1 MMMPRFLKNGLIL
14 SLLFLFAL
22 SSMGQESKK
31 VKALKRQKTELQ
43 NSLKKSRRDLQATQK
58 KVQTG
63 QRDLQEIGKQLEDRV
78 AHIRKLEAEI
88 EELDGQIKNI
98 QADIARMSRNLQE
111 KKERFRMSVRYLRNY
126 RQKTS
131 SLLFIL
137 SSETFM
143 QMSRRA
149 RYARDYAVYQKNLGE
164 QILQRQAEVLE
175 AQNRLLDAKSRMNTL
190 LHEVMKQRKELNL
203 QQIQKQKDVDGLR
216 KKEKGLAG
224 KVADQQK
231 QLASLDKQIDAL
243 IAYEI
248 EQARK
253 RAEAEA
259 RRKAAA
265 SKKKTSPKKSGKTG
279 KKGISGKSS
288 AAQDGKSWLTAQDRK
303 LNGSFVQNKGR
314 LPVPITGP
322 YMIGNHFGTYQV
334 SGLKNVRLDNKG
346 TNFVG
351 QAGAR
356 ARCVFDGQ
364 VTAVFQFGGTQNV
377 LIRHGS
383 YISVYCNLSSVTV
396 RKGETVSARDIVG
409 TVANDGQGNYVLHFQ
424 LRKETAKLNPE
435 HWIGR

>member
-1 MMMPRFLKNGLIL
+1 MMPFRFLKN
-14 SLLFLFAL
+14 SLLLLAL
-22 SSMGQESKK
+22 LLCPLLVMGQESKK

-43 NSLKKSRRDLQATQK
+43 KSLKKSQQDLQATK
-58 KVQTG
+58 KQVKTG

-78 AHIRKLEAEI
+78 AHIHKLEGEI
-88 EELDGQIKNI
+88 DKLAAQIEKL
-98 QADIARMSRNLQE
+98 QADIARMNRRLQE
-111 KKERFRMSVRYLRNY
+111 KKERFRMSVRYLRNH
-126 RQKTS
+126 RQKAS
-131 SLLFIL
+131 PLLFIL

-143 QMSRRA
+143 QMFRRA
-149 RYARDYAVYQKNLGE
+149 RYTKDYAVYQKNLGE
-164 QILQRQAEVLE
+164 QILQRQVEVLE
-175 AQNRLLDAKSRMNTL
+175 AQNKLLDAKSRMNTL
-190 LHEVMKQRKELNL
+190 LQEVMRQRKELNM
-203 QQIQKQKDVDGLR
+203 QQIQKQKYVDVLK
-216 KKEKGLAG
+216 KKEKGLVG

-231 QLASLDKQIDAL
+231 QLASLDKKIDAL

-253 RAEAEA
+253 RAEEEA
-259 RRKAAA
+259 RKRAAA
-265 SKKKTSPKKSGKTG
+265 QKKQNKGKAGETAKKETPS
-279 KKGISGKSS
+279 KSS
-288 AAQDGKSWLTAQDRK
+288 SSKNGNSWLTAQDRK

>member
-1 MMMPRFLKNGLIL
+1 MRTVGYIPP
-14 SLLFLFAL
+14 
-22 SSMGQESKK
+22 KK
-31 VKALKRQKTELQ
+31 KP
-43 NSLKKSRRDLQATQK
+43 
-58 KVQTG
+58 
-63 QRDLQEIGKQLEDRV
+63 
-78 AHIRKLEAEI
+78 
-88 EELDGQIKNI
+88 
-98 QADIARMSRNLQE
+98 
-111 KKERFRMSVRYLRNY
+111 KKETPS
-126 RQKTS
+126 
-131 SLLFIL
+131 
-137 SSETFM
+137 
-143 QMSRRA
+143 
-149 RYARDYAVYQKNLGE
+149 
-164 QILQRQAEVLE
+164 
-175 AQNRLLDAKSRMNTL
+175 KSP
-190 LHEVMKQRKELNL
+190 
-203 QQIQKQKDVDGLR
+203 
-216 KKEKGLAG
+216 A
-224 KVADQQK
+224 
-231 QLASLDKQIDAL
+231 
-243 IAYEI
+243 
-248 EQARK
+248 
-253 RAEAEA
+253 
-259 RRKAAA
+259 
-265 SKKKTSPKKSGKTG
+265 PK
-279 KKGISGKSS
+279 
-288 AAQDGKSWLTAQDRK
+288 DGKSWLTAQDRK